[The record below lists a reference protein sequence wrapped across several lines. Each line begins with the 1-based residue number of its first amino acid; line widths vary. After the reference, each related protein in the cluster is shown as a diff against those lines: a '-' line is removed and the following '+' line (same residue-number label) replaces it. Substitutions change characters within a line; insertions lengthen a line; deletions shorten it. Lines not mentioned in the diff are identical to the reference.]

1 MQTRRQLLHRSVLL
15 ATVAAF
21 SALWPSLARA
31 DEPPRTRQLRDN
43 PEHVG
48 LASRRPSDRPNASA
62 KGML

>member
-31 DEPPRTRQLRDN
+31 DEPPQTRQLSDD
-43 PEHVG
+43 PGYVG
-48 LASRRPSDRPNASA
+48 LASRQPGDRPSISA
-62 KGML
+62 KGMR